1 MATQLLQLD
10 CQLSQSRCNWHYSI
24 HGSSNEKRITRFKLE
39 LIFSTANERM
49 IKIKY
54 NLGNESFVPI
64 MITRQE
70 GAARFVYKVNRQF
83 PSQTA

>member
-10 CQLSQSRCNWHYSI
+10 CQPSQSRCNWHYSI
-24 HGSSNEKRITRFKLE
+24 QLSSNEKQITRFKLE
-39 LIFSTANERM
+39 LIFSSPNERM

-54 NLGNESFVPI
+54 NLGNESFVHN

-83 PSQTA
+83 PAKTA